1 MNLFS
6 TLAVG
11 AFVLASTALLP
22 AASQAAPI
30 EPAFKTGPFGVSVQA
45 YSFNRFT
52 AFEAIDKTAQCG
64 AKLIEFYPG
73 QKLSG
78 DGDATV
84 GPDMSAESLDKL
96 KKKLAEKNMRAI
108 AFGVTGISRDE
119 AQARKLF
126 AWAKDLNIAVI
137 NTESEDALDMAE
149 KMAIEFDLKVGIHEH
164 PKRPNDPNYKLWDP
178 NYVLGLV
185 KNRDKRVGACADT
198 GHWVRSGVRPVDA
211 LRILSGRI
219 VSSHF
224 KDLHEFSPGGHD
236 VPWGTGISGAKEML
250 DELQKQGFEGPMSVE
265 YEYNWDNSVPEIAQC
280 VAFVRGWA
288 AAQPATQPVK

>member
-6 TLAVG
+6 TLA
-11 AFVLASTALLP
+11 ASALLLASTALLP
-22 AASQAAPI
+22 ATTQAAPI
-30 EPAFKTGPFGVSVQA
+30 EAEYKTGPFGVSVQA

-64 AKLIEFYPG
+64 ARLIEFYPG
-73 QKLSG
+73 QKLSAEG
-78 DGDATV
+78 DDKV

-119 AQARKLF
+119 AGARKLF
-126 AWAKDLNIAVI
+126 AWAKDLGIAVI
-137 NTESEDALDMAE
+137 NTESEDSLDMAE

-164 PKRPNDPNYKLWDP
+164 PKRDNDANYKLWDP
-178 NYVLGLV
+178 NYVLSLV

-198 GHWVRSGVRPVDA
+198 GHWVRSGVKPLDA

-224 KDLHEFSPGGHD
+224 KDLNEFKPSGHD
-236 VPWGTGISGAKEML
+236 VPWGTGVSQAKEML
-250 DELQKQGFEGPMSVE
+250 DELKKQGFEGPMSVE

-288 AAQPATQPVK
+288 AAQPAK